1 MRNYIYPQNL
11 KASANIWFWTIRDFV
26 ILAIALLISV
36 VVVVELR
43 WLLPAALTLCF
54 AFLTIRVDDTAVI
67 DFIKY
72 ATRYFLT
79 MQQHY
84 EWR

>member
-11 KASANIWFWTIRDFV
+11 KASANIWFWSIKDFA
-26 ILAIALLISV
+26 ILSVSLLISV
-36 VVVVELR
+36 VILVELR

-54 AFLTIRVDDTAVI
+54 AFLTVRVDDTTII

-72 ATRYFLT
+72 AVSFFITT
-79 MQQHY
+79 QQHY

>member
-1 MRNYIYPQNL
+1 MRVYIYPQNL
-11 KASANIWFWTIRDFV
+11 KASANIWFWTIKDFV
-26 ILAIALLISV
+26 IMSIAALISV
-36 VVVVELR
+36 VLLVEAR
-43 WLLPAALTLCF
+43 WVLPSALTLCY
-54 AFLTIRVDDTAVI
+54 AFMTIRFDDTAVI

-72 ATRYFLT
+72 ATRFFLT